1 MASLDLSALSKY
13 TDQLGQDIM
22 KEAVLRGRTL
32 DVITVVPG
40 VKYKTS
46 LNVMTDTIL
55 GQIGACS
62 WNPSGGTAL
71 AQREI
76 SVCGIKVN
84 ENICPDEMEQYWIG
98 MQMKADGSY
107 NTSAPDSFVRPFV
120 EMKRDG
126 VSAMIDDI
134 FWAGDTATG
143 TGNKKLCNGIFQIL
157 TKTSASGSTVPV
169 TKSAITVSNAISIL
183 DNSLV
188 ANVPSDVI
196 NDEKLILF
204 VGYDTYRTIA
214 TALKNA
220 NYFAYTGAENQGGSF
235 MMPYLGTNITI
246 MAVRGLNGT
255 GNALL
260 TPAWNLVAGVDLIND
275 ADEFR
280 IFYDENDDEVRFRA
294 KFKIGAQVYFP
305 QYCVVYA

>member
-13 TDQLGQDIM
+13 TDQLGQSIM
-22 KEAVLRGRTL
+22 KEATLRGRTL
-32 DVITVVPG
+32 DVITVIPG

-46 LNVMTDTIL
+46 LNLMTDTL
-55 GQIGACS
+55 AGQIGACS
-62 WNPSGGTAL
+62 WNASGSTAL
-71 AQREI
+71 SQRDI
-76 SVCGIKVN
+76 TVCPIKVN
-84 ENICPDEMEQYWIG
+84 ESICPDELEQYWVG
-98 MQMKADGSY
+98 MAMKADGSN
-107 NTSAPDSFVRPFV
+107 NTSAPDAFVQPYV
-120 EMKRDG
+120 QLKQDG

-143 TGNKKLCNGIFQIL
+143 TGNKKLCNGIMQIL
-157 TKTSASGSTVPV
+157 TKTSASGTTVPV
-169 TKSAITVSNAISIL
+169 SKSAITVSNAISIL
-183 DNSLV
+183 DNSV
-188 ANVPSDVI
+188 ISVVPTDVI
-196 NDEKLILF
+196 NDDKLILF
-204 VGYDTYRTIA
+204 VGYDTFRTIA

-246 MAVRGLNGT
+246 MAVRGLNGA
-255 GNALL
+255 GQMLL
-260 TPAWNLVAGVDLIND
+260 TPAWNLVAGVDLLND

-305 QYCVVYA
+305 AYCVVYA